1 MVGDM
6 NSKSY
11 RDIVLEYIEKLG
23 EIDKAADQRIGEDK
37 LIKLKKEANVLK
49 EQIDKYKLKKK

>member
-1 MVGDM
+1 M